1 MRPTR
6 EGQDR
11 AKLSVRYFL
20 YLADQACP
28 GPLDRL
34 LS

>member
-1 MRPTR
+1 MRPAR

-11 AKLSVRYFL
+11 AKRSVRYFL
-20 YLADQACP
+20 YLADRAWP